1 MKSVL
6 VIGIGQFGKQLTIRM
21 NELGNEV
28 MVVDTD
34 EKKLQDVLPH
44 VTSAEIGDCT
54 NEDVLRSMGVRNFD
68 VCFVCIG
75 DSFESSLQ
83 ITSLPKE
90 LGANHVISRASSDVH
105 AKFLLRNGAD
115 EIAYPE
121 RDIAHKLAVQNS
133 TNSLF
138 DYFELTEDVS
148 IYEIPPVDS
157 WVGRTIK
164 EVNVRVKYRVSILAT
179 KVGKKVSP
187 LPSADHV
194 FTADEHLMILGDYTH
209 VARLLKLIDTK
220 RI

>member
-83 ITSLPKE
+83 ITSLLKE

>member
-6 VIGIGQFGKQLTIRM
+6 VIGIGQFGRQLSVKM
-21 NELGNEV
+21 SELGNEV

-34 EKKLQDVLPH
+34 EEKLQDVLPH

-68 VCFVCIG
+68 VCFVCVG
-75 DSFESSLQ
+75 DSFENSLQ
-83 ITSLPKE
+83 ITSLLKE
-90 LGANHVISRASSDVH
+90 LGAKHVISRASSDVH

-148 IYEIPPVDS
+148 IYEIPPVES

-164 EVNVRVKYRVSILAT
+164 EVNVRVKYQVSILAT
-179 KVGKKVSP
+179 KVGEKVSP

-194 FTADEHLMILGDYTH
+194 FAADEHLMILGDYTH